1 MSAVSVNALAAML
14 RPAPVAEGVYQC
26 YICCE
31 KEGPEQVCAPCLQAM
46 DAFGAVQCAHCE
58 AYWTSA
64 FDGEW
69 EFPCGQCHPDYRAAY
84 AARGGAPVPVPAPAP
99 APGPV
104 PGPVAQD
111 LDGDED
117 MGWYNE
123 KKKEWAAYADALEA
137 EEAKEEED
145 YD

>member
-1 MSAVSVNALAAML
+1 MSAVSVNALKAML

-69 EFPCGQCHPDYRAAY
+69 ESPCGQCHPDYRAAY
-84 AARGGAPVPVPAPAP
+84 AARVPAPAP
-99 APGPV
+99 APAPA
-104 PGPVAQD
+104 PQANPESE
-111 LDGDED
+111 DED
-117 MGWYNE
+117 MGWYSA
-123 KKKEWAAYADALEA
+123 KKKEWAAYAKELEEQEA
-137 EEAKEEED
+137 AKEEEN

>member
-1 MSAVSVNALAAML
+1 MNALAAAL
-14 RPAPVAEGVYQC
+14 RPAPVAGVYEC
-26 YICCE
+26 YICQTEGSEPACE
-31 KEGPEQVCAPCLQAM
+31 PCRKAM

-84 AARGGAPVPVPAPAP
+84 AARNAPAPVPA
-99 APGPV
+99 PV

-117 MGWYNE
+117 MGWYKE
-123 KKKEWAAYADALEA
+123 KKKEWALYAKELE
-137 EEAKEEED
+137 EQEAKETKED
-145 YD
+145 YP